1 MARVVKD
8 NPQAAEWGV
17 SFRHFANSMS
27 VAIRLEL
34 IRHRVG
40 QHVLVIAS
48 RSCTLGELVRE
59 YAERG
64 TVELSS
70 VSFPETVLVRVSVRL
85 TGPLLSTLEAP
96 MRRKVQALPQSLT
109 GAKL

>member
-1 MARVVKD
+1 MTWT
-8 NPQAAEWGV
+8 AASGPTKP
-17 SFRHFANSMS
+17 A
-27 VAIRLEL
+27 A
-34 IRHRVG
+34 
-40 QHVLVIAS
+40 
-48 RSCTLGELVRE
+48 
-59 YAERG
+59 
-64 TVELSS
+64 